1 MRDTAEHGD
10 RLTPA
15 EVIDLADDLLA
26 CTASDDL
33 LATVEQLAPLDPLP
47 CPVVLAWSAYDRV
60 FPPAINGKNARELV
74 PQAEYRELPGVGHVP
89 MLDDPELVASVI
101 LDTTRLA
108 ATAAG

>member
-1 MRDTAEHGD
+1 
-10 RLTPA
+10 
-15 EVIDLADDLLA
+15 
-26 CTASDDL
+26 
-33 LATVEQLAPLDPLP
+33 
-47 CPVVLAWSAYDRV
+47 V